1 MCFADFNVLKAVAS
15 SGWMG
20 DMSVFDNNVYIDG
33 SLKNIVENGEIL
45 GYELQTNITYYRGIL
60 MSMIARIEI
69 KEDGRD
75 IPKEN
80 IRISTDRRTW
90 FTLDEARQAYSYK
103 WEYGE
108 PLYIRVM
115 KPGGLTNGKHQME
128 MIESVRTAYM
138 PLPME
143 GERAFEVF
151 I

>member
-1 MCFADFNVLKAVAS
+1 
-15 SGWMG
+15 
-20 DMSVFDNNVYIDG
+20 
-33 SLKNIVENGEIL
+33 
-45 GYELQTNITYYRGIL
+45 
-60 MSMIARIEI
+60 MSMIARIAI

-103 WEYGE
+103 WEYGK

-128 MIESVRTAYM
+128 MIEGVRTAYM
-138 PLPME
+138 PSPIE
-143 GERAFEVF
+143 GERAFEVL

>member
-1 MCFADFNVLKAVAS
+1 
-15 SGWMG
+15 
-20 DMSVFDNNVYIDG
+20 MSVFDNNVYIDG

-45 GYELQTNITYYRGIL
+45 GYELQTNITYYRGIP
-60 MSMIARIEI
+60 MSMIARIAI

-75 IPKEN
+75 IPKES
-80 IRISTDRRTW
+80 IRISADRRTW

-103 WEYGE
+103 WEYGK

-128 MIESVRTAYM
+128 MIEGVRTAYM
-138 PLPME
+138 PSPIE
-143 GERAFEVF
+143 GERAFEVL